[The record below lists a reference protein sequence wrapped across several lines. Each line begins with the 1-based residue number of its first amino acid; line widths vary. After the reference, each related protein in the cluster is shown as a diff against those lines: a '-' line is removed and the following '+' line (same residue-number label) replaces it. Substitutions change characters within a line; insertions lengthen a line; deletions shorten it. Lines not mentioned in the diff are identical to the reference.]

1 LSGLRIVLMVPIQRL
16 GTVKCITEG
25 CRIVSFNLWQSSVC
39 VGKQSMEHVMYRFSY
54 IFIIAFLVFA
64 GIPISSAFALDFE
77 KESEGPKEHY
87 ATHLDEIIVST
98 PMQQKVSSSAKPVTV
113 LHDDDLRMKTGSTIG
128 ETLQNELGVHGQ
140 SFGPGVGLPVIRGQD
155 GPRVRVLNNG
165 LGTNDASQ
173 VSPDHASTAVP
184 LTAERIEI
192 LRGPAT
198 LLYGSGAIGGVVN
211 IIDNRIPEKVP
222 DQLVGGSI
230 EQKYNSA
237 TTDRST
243 AVKIE
248 GGKNKFAYH
257 FDGYYS
263 KKDDTKISGDAID
276 AVRAQV
282 SQSGTAFPENS
293 NGFINNTEADNLSGT
308 LGFSIVGES
317 GFFGVSGNMLDM
329 EYQVPSGGTAGGE
342 QSFIEL
348 ESRKLDFKSEWNN
361 PEGFFE
367 TIRTKLSLTDY
378 DHVEALEAEFS
389 NDTFETRF
397 EALHKPILGMKG
409 VAGFQI
415 TTSRFSALEIGADYI
430 NPITRTNSYAAF
442 IQEEFDLGA
451 TVAQFGL
458 RIEHTVLNSELR
470 ANPNPGFT
478 PVSVSVSDLWNIND
492 HSSINLA
499 LGRSQ
504 RAPQAQELFFEG
516 GHEATRTFQRGN
528 PNLKKETSYSMDL
541 GYKYNSKKVA
551 AEINLFHNWV
561 NNYIFTERTGA
572 LSADGDPVVNFQQA
586 TATFLGYEAQFIFH
600 AWKNSSQD
608 VDLTVFSD
616 YTRAQ
621 LNNAGDVPR
630 IPPLRWGFQVDH
642 RYGNWSSN
650 LRLTR
655 AERQEYS
662 GVNEASTPG
671 YTLLNLNTHY
681 HVDNFHNAD
690 LVVYA
695 KGNNL
700 LNQNIRN
707 SASFLRNFAP
717 EPGVGGEIGIRID
730 Y

>member
-1 LSGLRIVLMVPIQRL
+1 
-16 GTVKCITEG
+16 
-25 CRIVSFNLWQSSVC
+25 
-39 VGKQSMEHVMYRFSY
+39 MYRFPY
-54 IFIIAFLVFA
+54 IFIIVFFVFS
-64 GIPISSAFALDFE
+64 GTPISSAFALDYE
-77 KESEGPKEHY
+77 KENKGPKEHY
-87 ATHLDEIIVST
+87 AIHLDEIVVST
-98 PMQQKVSSSAKPVTV
+98 PMQDKVSSSARPVTV
-113 LHDDDLRMKTGSTIG
+113 LHDDELRMKTGSTIG

-140 SFGPGVGLPVIRGQD
+140 SFGPGVGLPVIRGLD

-165 LGTNDASQ
+165 LGANDASQ
-173 VSPDHASTAVP
+173 ASPDHASTVVP

-211 IIDNRIPEKVP
+211 VIDNRIPEKVP
-222 DQLVGGSI
+222 DQLVGGSV

-257 FDGYYS
+257 FDGYFS

-276 AVRAQV
+276 ATRAQV

-293 NGFINNTEADNLSGT
+293 DGFINNSEADNLSGT
-308 LGFSIVGES
+308 LGASYVGDF
-317 GFFGVSGNMLDM
+317 GFFGISGNMLDM
-329 EYQVPSGGTAGGE
+329 EYEIPSGGQAGGE
-342 QSFIEL
+342 QALIEM
-348 ESRKLDFKSEWNN
+348 ESRKLDLKGEWNSSG
-361 PEGFFE
+361 GFFE
-367 TIRTKLSLTDY
+367 KFKTKLSLTDY
-378 DHVEALEAEFS
+378 DHVEGTEAGFS
-389 NDTFETRF
+389 SDTFEGRV
-397 EALHKPILGMKG
+397 EAPHKPLLGMKG
-409 VAGFQI
+409 VMGFQI
-415 TTSRFSALEIGADYI
+415 ISNKFSAHELGTGEYI
-430 NPITRTNSYAAF
+430 VPVTDSTNLAGF
-442 IQEEFDLGA
+442 VQEEFDLGP

-458 RIEHTVLNSELR
+458 RIEHVKLGSQLR
-470 ANPNPGFT
+470 ANPDQDFIPI
-478 PVSVSVSDLWNIND
+478 SVSVSDLWNIND
-492 HSSINLA
+492 HSSFNLA

-504 RAPQAQELFFEG
+504 RAPQVQELYFNG
-516 GHEATRTFQRGN
+516 GHEATRTFQQGN
-528 PNLKKETSYSMDL
+528 PNLKKETSYSIDL
-541 GYKYNSKKVA
+541 GYKHNSEKIT

-561 NNYIFTERTGA
+561 NDYMFTERTGGV
-572 LSADGDPVVNFQQA
+572 STDGDPIVAYRQA
-586 TATFLGYEAQFIFH
+586 SATFMGYEAQFIFH
-600 AWKNSSQD
+600 VWKNTSQD

-621 LNNAGDVPR
+621 FANEGDVPR
-630 IPPLRWGFQVDH
+630 IPPLRWGFQFDH
-642 RYGNWSSN
+642 RHGNWSSN

-662 GVNEASTPG
+662 GVLEASTPG

-681 HVDNFHNAD
+681 HVDKFQNTD

-717 EPGVGGEIGIRID
+717 EPGVGAEIGIRID

>member
-1 LSGLRIVLMVPIQRL
+1 
-16 GTVKCITEG
+16 
-25 CRIVSFNLWQSSVC
+25 
-39 VGKQSMEHVMYRFSY
+39 MYRFPY
-54 IFIIAFLVFA
+54 ICIIAFLVFS
-64 GIPISSAFALDFE
+64 GIPISSAFALDYE

-98 PMQQKVSSSAKPVTV
+98 PMQDKVSSSARPVTV

-128 ETLQNELGVHGQ
+128 ETLKNELGVHSQ

-173 VSPDHASTAVP
+173 VSPDHASTVVP

-211 IIDNRIPEKVP
+211 VIDNRIPEKVP
-222 DQLVGGSI
+222 DQLVGGSV

-248 GGKNKFAYH
+248 GGINKFAYH

-263 KKDDTKISGDAID
+263 KKDDTEISGDAID
-276 AVRAQV
+276 ATRAEV

-293 NGFINNTEADNLSGT
+293 DGFINNSEADNLSGT

-317 GFFGVSGNMLDM
+317 GFFGVSGNMLEM
-329 EYQVPSGGTAGGE
+329 EYQIPSGGTAGGE
-342 QSFIEL
+342 QSFIEM
-348 ESRKLDFKSEWNN
+348 EQRKLDFKGEWNN

-367 TIRTKLSLTDY
+367 TFRTKFSLTDY

-389 NDTFETRF
+389 NDTFEARV
-397 EALHKPILGMKG
+397 EALHKPVLGMKG
-409 VAGFQI
+409 VMGFQLI
-415 TTSRFSALEIGADYI
+415 SSKFSALEIGADYI
-430 NPITRTNSYAAF
+430 VPVTNTKNYAAF
-442 IQEEFDLGA
+442 IQEEFDVGA
-451 TVAQFGL
+451 TVAQFGV
-458 RIEHTVLNSELR
+458 RIEHTILDSKLR
-470 ANPNPGFT
+470 ANPDQSFT
-478 PVSVSVSDLWNIND
+478 PISLSVSDLWNVND
-492 HSSINLA
+492 HSSFNLA
-499 LGRSQ
+499 LSRSQ
-504 RAPQAQELFFEG
+504 RAPQVQELYFEG
-516 GHEATRTFQRGN
+516 GHEATRTFQQGN
-528 PNLKKETSYSMDL
+528 PNLKKETSYSIDL
-541 GYKYNSKKVA
+541 GYKYNAKKVT
-551 AEINLFHNWV
+551 AEINLFHNWA
-561 NNYIFTERTGA
+561 NDYMYTERTGGT
-572 LSADGDPVVNFQQA
+572 SADGDPIVDYRQA
-586 TATFLGYEAQFIFH
+586 TATFMGYEAQFIFH
-600 AWKNSSQD
+600 VWKNTSQD
-608 VDLTVFSD
+608 VDLTAFSD

-621 LNNAGDVPR
+621 FANEGDVPR
-630 IPPLRWGFQVDH
+630 IPPLRWGFQFDH

-662 GVNEASTPG
+662 GVLEASTPG

-681 HVDNFHNAD
+681 HIDNFDNAD

-717 EPGVGGEIGIRID
+717 EPGVGGEIGFRID